1 VRAFTICVLIASFAL
16 FGWLLSQ
23 VELAAVA
30 RSMGQLGWLGALT
43 IVALFAIGF
52 QADVFSWH
60 LTFQSIAVSAR
71 WTLRLWLVNMVG
83 EALNIVAPFGSLGG
97 EPFKALLLNRHYA
110 VSYRDGTASL
120 LLIQTINSLAQI
132 PLVVVGVA
140 LMFRRGILSPALET
154 IVSIACVLLV
164 LFMGLVLAALH
175 LRWLSHLLGLLEK
188 GRWGPRLSAVLQALK
203 AIEEQLAVFVRH
215 HPTRFSVALLF
226 AFGNWLCGAIELFLI
241 LHFLGRPIGFAD
253 CWLIEAVVVLVRS
266 STFFV
271 PGHIGV
277 QDGAITLM
285 CGLLTGSADV
295 GFAVALI
302 RRARELFWSFLG
314 LVIGGWFSL
323 RGPKAAIE
331 PASISSDQAH
341 GLKGRYNALKL
352 LAGHAG
358 EHGQADMAAARH
370 QGGTEIAGIKI
381 VKDRA

>member
-1 VRAFTICVLIASFAL
+1 MRVFTICVLLASFAL

-23 VELAAVA
+23 VELASVA
-30 RSMGQLGWLGALT
+30 QSIGQLGWLGALA
-43 IVALFAIGF
+43 IVAVFAIGF
-52 QADVFSWH
+52 QADVFSCH
-60 LTFQSIAVSAR
+60 LIFRSIALSAR
-71 WTLRLWLVNMVG
+71 WALRLWLVNMVG

-140 LMFRRGILSPALET
+140 LMFHRGILSPALEA
-154 IVSIACVLLV
+154 IVSVACVLLV
-164 LFMGLVLAALH
+164 VFMGLVLAALH

-188 GRWGPRLSAVLQALK
+188 GRWGTRLSTVLQTLR

-215 HPTRFSVALLF
+215 HPTRFSVALSF

-241 LHFLGRPIGFAD
+241 FHFLGWPIAFAD

-314 LVIGGWFSL
+314 LVIGGWFGL
-323 RGPKAAIE
+323 RAPS
-331 PASISSDQAH
+331 PASISPNQTH
-341 GLKGRYNALKL
+341 GLEGRYNALKL
-352 LAGHAG
+352 LVGHAG
-358 EHGQADMAAARH
+358 DHGQADMAAARH
-370 QGGTEIAGIKI
+370 QGAAEIAGIEI

>member
-1 VRAFTICVLIASFAL
+1 MRAFTICVLIASFAL

-30 RSMGQLGWLGALT
+30 RSIGQLGWLGALT
-43 IVALFAIGF
+43 IVAVFAFGF

-60 LTFQSIAVSAR
+60 LTFRSIALSAR

-140 LMFRRGILSPALET
+140 LMFRRSILSPALET
-154 IVSIACVLLV
+154 IVSVACVLLV
-164 LFMGLVLAALH
+164 VFMGLVLAALH

-188 GRWGPRLSAVLQALK
+188 GRWGPWLSAALLGLK
-203 AIEEQLAVFVRH
+203 AVEEQLAVFVRH
-215 HPTRFSVALLF
+215 HPTRFSVALLS

-241 LHFLGRPIGFAD
+241 LHYLGRPIAFAD

-285 CGLLTGSADV
+285 CGLMTGSADV

-302 RRARELFWSFLG
+302 RRARELSWSFLG
-314 LVIGGWFSL
+314 LVIGGWFGL
-323 RGPKAAIE
+323 HGPKAANE
-331 PASISSDQAH
+331 PASVSSDRAN
-341 GLKGRYNALKL
+341 GPEGRYNPVKL
-352 LAGHAG
+352 VVGHAG
-358 EHGQADMAAARH
+358 EHGQTDMAAARH
-370 QGGTEIAGIKI
+370 QGGPEIAGIKI